1 MEKNQQHYCIIL
13 AGGRGRRLW
22 PYSRDKQPKQFI
34 DFFGA
39 GRTQLQSTFDR
50 FSRLMPQENIIVCT
64 NQEYAPLV
72 HEQLPE
78 LSAQNLMVEPVNR
91 NTTASVIWATLNIQK
106 RCPDACIAVTPSD
119 QFVLNDE
126 AFSHNML
133 DGLSL
138 VGEQDIV
145 LAMGVKPSR
154 PEPGYGYIQMGD
166 ASPRPDVYCVQ
177 SFTEKPEREFAQ
189 MFVESG
195 EFLWN
200 TGLILASATS
210 LRHCVR
216 RIYARLFSAAL
227 PEEHGYSVD
236 WVMDY
241 INRNYSSLP
250 NAPIDSSIL
259 ELCDAVYVMQCD
271 FGWADLG
278 TWHSIYECMSKTE
291 GDNVVVDS
299 EVITEDCHNNVIK
312 LPKDHLAVINGL
324 DGYIVAEK
332 GNVLLICPKGD
343 SSALIRKYVN
353 EVHMRYGDTFI

>member
-34 DFFGA
+34 DFFGT

-50 FSRLMPQENIIVCT
+50 FSQLLPQENIIVCT

-72 HEQLPE
+72 RKQLPE
-78 LSAQNLMVEPVNR
+78 LPERNLMVEHVNR

-106 RCPDACIAVTPSD
+106 RCADACIAVTPSD
-119 QFVLNDE
+119 QFVVNDE
-126 AFSHNML
+126 AFARNIV
-133 DGLSL
+133 DGLTL
-138 VGEQDIV
+138 AGQQQVV
-145 LAMGVKPSR
+145 LSMGVKPSR

-166 ASPRPDVYCVQ
+166 ASPREGVYTVQ

-189 MFVESG
+189 LFVQSG

-200 TGLILASATS
+200 TGLILASAS
-210 LRHCVR
+210 CLRHCVR
-216 RIYARLFSAAL
+216 RIYSRLFSAAL
-227 PEEHGYSVD
+227 PEEHDYTLD
-236 WVMDY
+236 EVMDY
-241 INRNYSSLP
+241 VDRNYSSLP
-250 NAPIDSSIL
+250 NAPIDSSVL
-259 ELCDAVYVMQCD
+259 ELCDGVYVMQCD

-278 TWHSIYECMSKTE
+278 TWHSIYECMSKTD

-299 EVITEDCHNNVIK
+299 QVITENCHNNVIK

-332 GNVLLICPKGD
+332 DNVLLICPKGD